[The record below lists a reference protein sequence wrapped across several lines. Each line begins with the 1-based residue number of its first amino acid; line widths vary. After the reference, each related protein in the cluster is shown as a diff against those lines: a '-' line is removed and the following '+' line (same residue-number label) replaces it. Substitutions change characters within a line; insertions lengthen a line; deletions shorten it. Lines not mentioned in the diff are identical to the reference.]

1 MIENARILAIVPA
14 RSGSKGLPGK
24 NIRML
29 HGKPL
34 LAWPVAAA
42 RGSRYIDKVVIS
54 TDSEEYAAIAREHGA
69 EVPCLRPPELA
80 ADTAPSSAA
89 VVHMLDA
96 LATQGERFDYFVL
109 LEPTSPLTEGSDVDA
124 ALEFL
129 VKNRAIGDAL
139 VSVSELNSSHPA
151 FAVNRSA
158 DGKVSPFSAVD
169 FTRLP
174 RRQDIDPVFALDG
187 SLYISSVESYRRTLS
202 FCHDRTLSHVM
213 PHYKSHEVDDLTDF
227 ICIEAILNHYEQ
239 VKTAH

>member
-1 MIENARILAIVPA
+1 MIDNARILAIVPA

-34 LAWPVAAA
+34 LAWPIAAA
-42 RGSRYIDKVVIS
+42 RNSRYIDKVVIS
-54 TDSEEYAAIAREHGA
+54 TDSQAYADIAREHGA

-89 VVHMLDA
+89 VIHMLDTLEA
-96 LATQGERFDYFVL
+96 KGEHYDYLVL

-124 ALEFL
+124 ALESL
-129 VKNRAIGDAL
+129 VRNRAVADAL

-151 FAVNRSA
+151 FAVKRSSE
-158 DGKVSPFSAVD
+158 GLVSPFAAVD

-174 RRQDIDPVFALDG
+174 RRQDIDPVYALDG
-187 SLYISSVESYRRTLS
+187 SLYISATDFYRRTLS

-213 PHYKSHEVDDLTDF
+213 PHYKSHEVDDLIDF

-239 VKTAH
+239 VKAAH

>member
-1 MIENARILAIVPA
+1 MIDNARILAIVPA

-42 RGSRYIDKVVIS
+42 RASRYIDKVVIS

-69 EVPCLRPPELA
+69 DVPCLRPPELA

-89 VVHMLDA
+89 VAHMLDT
-96 LATQGERFDYFVL
+96 LAAQGEHFDYFVL

-129 VKNRAIGDAL
+129 VRNRAIGDAL

-151 FAVNRSA
+151 FAVNRA
-158 DGKVSPFSAVD
+158 VDGRVTPFSAVD
-169 FTRLP
+169 LTRLP

-187 SLYISSVESYRRTLS
+187 SR
-202 FCHDRTLSHVM
+202 
-213 PHYKSHEVDDLTDF
+213 
-227 ICIEAILNHYEQ
+227 
-239 VKTAH
+239 